1 MKFRD
6 VAKSYALALYELGV
20 EAKALEQ
27 IEDDL
32 ENVVQLTHESGLDQF
47 LLHPLIPDGE
57 KTRLLDQIFGQMH
70 PYLLNLLKLLV
81 DRSRTRLLDFI
92 HEAYLSLRQEKDR
105 VLRVTVFTP
114 FDLAKDTDTLHQE
127 IAARLT
133 QLTAMNVKLDQRID
147 STMLGGLRLQIGDK
161 ILDGSIEA
169 QLDRLKEEILSEE

>member
-1 MKFRD
+1 MKLRD

-32 ENVVQLTHESGLDQF
+32 GNVVRLTHESGLDQF
-47 LLHPLIPDGE
+47 LLHPLIPNSE
-57 KTRLLDQIFGQMH
+57 KTGLLDQVFSQMH
-70 PYLLNLLKLLV
+70 PYLLNMLKFLV
-81 DRSRTRLLDFI
+81 ERSRTRLLDFI
-92 HEAYLSLRQEKDR
+92 YDAYLSLRQEKDR

-114 FDLAKDTDTLHQE
+114 FDLAKDTLHQE

-169 QLDRLKEEILSEE
+169 QLDRLQEEILSEE